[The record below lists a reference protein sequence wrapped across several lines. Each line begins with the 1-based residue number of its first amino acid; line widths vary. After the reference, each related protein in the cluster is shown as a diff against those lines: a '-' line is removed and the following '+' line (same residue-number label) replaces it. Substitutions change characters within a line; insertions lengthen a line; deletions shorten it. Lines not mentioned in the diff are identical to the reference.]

1 LILLLLRDNLKELK
15 LLFNHKSSMIK
26 ITAHQVM
33 LRYLR
38 KKKRSS
44 EEPNQE
50 AALSKEVFHPERL
63 LRVSLTKSLI
73 RLLLKFLNL

>member
-1 LILLLLRDNLKELK
+1 MILLLLRDKLKELK
-15 LLFNHKSSMIK
+15 LLVNHKSSMIK
-26 ITAHQVM
+26 FTAHQVM

-38 KKKRSS
+38 KKKKSS

-50 AALSKEVFHPERL
+50 AALNKEVFLPERL
-63 LRVSLTKSLI
+63 SRVSLTKSLI

>member
-1 LILLLLRDNLKELK
+1 MILLLLRNKLKELK
-15 LLFNHKSSMIK
+15 LLVNHKSSMIK
-26 ITAHQVM
+26 FTAHQVT

-38 KKKRSS
+38 KKKKSS

-50 AALSKEVFHPERL
+50 AALNKEVFLPERHS
-63 LRVSLTKSLI
+63 RVSLTKSLI